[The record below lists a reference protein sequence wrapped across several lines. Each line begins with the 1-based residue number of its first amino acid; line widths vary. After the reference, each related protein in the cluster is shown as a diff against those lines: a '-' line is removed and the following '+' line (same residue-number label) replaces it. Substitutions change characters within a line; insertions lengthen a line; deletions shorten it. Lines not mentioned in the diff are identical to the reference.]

1 MAVIKAIYRFCV
13 YLLQRF
19 EKNDNRKNAA
29 SLTFMTLFAIVPMMT
44 VGFTVLKA
52 FPQASAVAAEIQD
65 FIFQHF
71 APATGMNIKTYLV
84 SFSHQAKNLT
94 WIGGVFLLF
103 TALTLMLTIEDA
115 FNRVWR
121 VTKKRNGVTRI
132 LVYWSVI
139 SLGPLVITVGFL
151 LSSELVSYT
160 SAAFHGSKIK
170 QHILPWLPF
179 VLSSLG
185 LTFLYTY
192 VPNCKINKW
201 HAFFGGLLAAAL
213 FEAGKHFFVWQV
225 TAFPSYRLVYGAFAV
240 VPLFLLWVYIAWCIV
255 LLGAEFVRALS
266 FQHEDQNISKEGNDA
281 EWALELLRLIS
292 QAQFDGSPLS
302 RMELSQQLGLRDA
315 DHWEAVLGRL
325 QTAGWITT
333 DGDDAYL
340 LLKDMQRET
349 LANLM
354 VLFEVEGLNK
364 LSVTWQGAPWYGEL
378 AGRFGQLQAHYQ
390 DLLNIPIYK
399 LINVA
404 S

>member
-1 MAVIKAIYRFCV
+1 MKGVFRFLV
-13 YLLQRF
+13 YMLKRF

-29 SLTFMTLFAIVPMMT
+29 SLTFMTLFAIVPLMT

-52 FPQASAVAAEIQD
+52 FPAAASVAADIQD

-71 APATGMNIKTYLV
+71 APATGMNIKTYLI
-84 SFSHQAKNLT
+84 SFSQQAKNLT
-94 WIGGVFLLF
+94 WIGAAFLLV

-139 SLGPLVITVGFL
+139 SLGPLVITLGFL
-151 LSSELVSYT
+151 LSSELVAYT
-160 SAAFHGSKIK
+160 SSAFHGSKIK
-170 QHILPWLPF
+170 QHLLPWLPF
-179 VLSSLG
+179 ILSTLG
-185 LTFLYTY
+185 LSFLYTY
-192 VPNCKINKW
+192 VPNCKINKR

-213 FEAGKHFFVWQV
+213 FELGKHFFVWQV

-255 LLGAEFVRALS
+255 LLGAEFVRALG
-266 FQHEDQNISKEGNDA
+266 FQHEDHNLAKEGNDT

-302 RMELSQQLGLRDA
+302 RMELSQQLGLKDA
-315 DHWEAVLGRL
+315 DHWEQVLGRL
-325 QTAGWITT
+325 QNANWITT
-333 DGDDAYL
+333 DSDDAYL
-340 LLKDMQRET
+340 LLVDLHRKT
-349 LANLM
+349 LADLM
-354 VLFEVEGLNK
+354 VLFEVEGLHK
-364 LSVTWQGAPWYGEL
+364 LTVSWQGAPWYVEL
-378 AGRFGQLQAHYQ
+378 NGRFAKLQAHYQ
-390 DLLNIPIYK
+390 DLLNIPVYQ
-399 LINVA
+399 LLNVA